1 MRTLIVISAALA
13 GGVAYGQ
20 KASFDNHLQ
29 STVMVSPA
37 QIYQIDE
44 MKTDFSLGYSSTGAE
59 SKPDEGGAD
68 KTTISGTGI
77 FAAGI
82 YNVKNI
88 GLRAGLQ
95 LNYNTGSMDSETNV
109 FDATTN
115 TMSKVEATNDV
126 TTTVI
131 TPVAAYSVGPV
142 VIGAALDVTQ
152 MTLKPEEGDN
162 LTSTHNTFRPG
173 VLYADGP
180 IEAGIAYASPNNIK
194 ANAKDKTLA
203 VTEAAIVTLHGR
215 YAL

>member
-59 SKPDEGGAD
+59 SKPDEGDAD

-82 YNVKNI
+82 YNVKSI

-95 LNYNTGSMDSETNV
+95 LNYNTGSSDIKETVTDLN
-109 FDATTN
+109 TN
-115 TMSKVEATNDV
+115 TTATVEYTN
-126 TTTVI
+126 
-131 TPVAAYSVGPV
+131 
-142 VIGAALDVTQ
+142 
-152 MTLKPEEGDN
+152 
-162 LTSTHNTFRPG
+162 
-173 VLYADGP
+173 
-180 IEAGIAYASPNNIK
+180 
-194 ANAKDKTLA
+194 
-203 VTEAAIVTLHGR
+203 
-215 YAL
+215 